1 MQECPHAAALPE
13 VHEVLQDAK
22 RPDKYTVFWDKGFCT
37 FFWADVEM
45 LTSKT
50 SHCSMWKWEHSAQW
64 TSLL

>member
-13 VHEVLQDAK
+13 VHETLQDTK
-22 RPDKYTVFWDKGFCT
+22 RPDKYTILWDKGFYT

-50 SHCSMWKWEHSAQW
+50 SHCSV
-64 TSLL
+64 